1 MLFRSYPI
9 RTGLAKDVIRQ
20 TDTHGLPLS
29 EITIA
34 EALKP
39 DYATALVGKW
49 HLGHVD
55 PFWPPTQQ
63 GFDLFF
69 GLPYSHDMK
78 PLSLYTKEPGV
89 ELTSEDP
96 AMDKLTDRFFQRG
109 LRFIDENRDRPFFLM
124 LALTAPH
131 VPLDPHPDHAGHS
144 AAAEYGDVVEEIDAN
159 VGRLFT
165 KLKELNL
172 DDDTLVIVTSDNGPW
187 FEGSTAGLRDRKGGA
202 GWEGGY
208 RVPFLARQPGRIPA
222 GLISDSMAMNIDL
235 LPTLARWT
243 GLPVPSAQLDGADI
257 SSLLTL
263 RAAPSPHDELIFFI
277 NEDVAA
283 IRTQRWKYVVRSF
296 YRGYEAPLDRPDVAD
311 WTLLVDMPKTYTSFT
326 PFGLA
331 LTIMLGAV
339 VAERSGLMVALIRA
353 SLAGVRRAI
362 LTPVVFMIGIL
373 SCHTIDAGFLVYV
386 PLAGMVYASAGRN
399 PVLGLLVGFSG
410 AAVGLCGNLLPGQVD
425 VLLLGITETGA
436 RLLARRRRVRIPR
449 GDRGRGQPRCPA
461 QRRIRGSRGRCG
473 QGHRLS
479 GRRHDRVPVREWRVL
494 LQSIGRYREV
504 SKRHGDFQSY
514 GNRPES

>member
-1 MLFRSYPI
+1 MTPTRRHFLASTVALAALAACATPQLGGSSSRKPNIVLILADDLGYGDLGSYGARAIRTPNLDRMAAEGARLTTFYASASVCTPSRAGLLTGRYPI

-20 TDTHGLPLS
+20 TDMHGLPLS

-159 VGRLFT
+159 MGRLFT

-263 RAAPSPHDELIFFI
+263 RATPSPHDELIFFI

-283 IRTQRWKYVVRSF
+283 IRTQRYKLVVRSF
-296 YRGYEAPLDRPDVAD
+296 YRSLLAPLDTRDDWQVLVDLQNDPEESYDVSSRHPDVLAD
-311 WTLLVDMPKTYTSFT
+311 
-326 PFGLA
+326 
-331 LTIMLGAV
+331 LT
-339 VAERSGLMVALIRA
+339 
-353 SLAGVRRAI
+353 
-362 LTPVVFMIGIL
+362 
-373 SCHTIDAGFLVYV
+373 
-386 PLAGMVYASAGRN
+386 
-399 PVLGLLVGFSG
+399 
-410 AAVGLCGNLLPGQVD
+410 
-425 VLLLGITETGA
+425 A
-436 RLLARRRRVRIPR
+436 RLGRARATFDPLKT
-449 GDRGRGQPRCPA
+449 PA
-461 QRRIRGSRGRCG
+461 VATPPAATTSRG
-473 QGHRLS
+473 
-479 GRRHDRVPVREWRVL
+479 
-494 LQSIGRYREV
+494 
-504 SKRHGDFQSY
+504 
-514 GNRPES
+514 